1 MLSAVHQ
8 PEEAAMTRYQILLV
22 FVAAISPAAVPAN
35 ASFHTYDI
43 VEVYSN
49 ADGTVQFIELLEV
62 QGFNSQH
69 LFRNRTISTNS
80 NSLAFGSNLPSNQT
94 AGTSVLIATAGFE
107 ELPGGVAADYT
118 IPAGFF
124 NTSGDT
130 INFGTGTDV
139 FSFGPGSFPTD
150 GVLSLRRDLTSA
162 VNSPKNFAGQMGS
175 IAPPLLG
182 DTNADGLVN
191 IDDLNNVR
199 NNFGESGNADGT
211 LPGDAVPWDGVVNI
225 DDLNAVRNNFGS
237 RTELVPEPSA
247 LVLAALTASFGLVFR
262 R

>member
-1 MLSAVHQ
+1 MLPRLTARHPLGILPRMARLDGGIYPAPVESPFVSVETRAAPYQLTRRRPSGQMSRPQVRRAGQIALGWVASLGMLAFMIGCLLPMLSAVHQ
-8 PEEAAMTRYQILLV
+8 PEEAAMTRYQTLLV
-22 FVAAISPAAVPAN
+22 FVAAISSAAVPAN

-124 NTSGDT
+124 NTSASWRA
-130 INFGTGTDV
+130 
-139 FSFGPGSFPTD
+139 FSTSSHSS
-150 GVLSLRRDLTSA
+150 LSSCW
-162 VNSPKNFAGQMGS
+162 
-175 IAPPLLG
+175 
-182 DTNADGLVN
+182 
-191 IDDLNNVR
+191 NVR
-199 NNFGESGNADGT
+199 LLIRYFSQ
-211 LPGDAVPWDGVVNI
+211 
-225 DDLNAVRNNFGS
+225 S
-237 RTELVPEPSA
+237 R
-247 LVLAALTASFGLVFR
+247 
-262 R
+262 